1 MCVIALM
8 IREKFNPTIFRMH
21 AEICKTLS
29 NPTRLMILTALQD
42 GERTVNEL
50 AEMIGVSQSNASQH
64 LSVLRQRQI
73 VTARKQGANTYYSV
87 SNPKINKA
95 CTIIRE
101 VLMEQLQK
109 SNEIIRGQTAR

>member
-1 MCVIALM
+1 M
-8 IREKFNPTIFRMH
+8 IKEKFNPTIFQMH
-21 AEICKTLS
+21 SEICKTLS
-29 NPTRLMILTALQD
+29 NPTRLMILAALQD

-50 AEMIGVSQSNASQH
+50 VEMIGVSQSNASQH

-95 CTIIRE
+95 CAIIRE

-109 SNEIIRGQTAR
+109 SNEIIKNQIVRAKPMQ